1 MNIEDPRD
9 EEPPP
14 LLSTLP
20 LGGLLATLLR
30 LLLPADR
37 RDEFLGDLIE
47 EGHLRLRACTRSA
60 LARWMWQQALGSAP
74 TLVGWRIRR
83 LVFVPRAGALVV
95 AGRGG
100 RRGLPVSLA
109 VSVSAH
115 ALVLTGVLAVVLSR
129 VEELDPGF
137 IIDRSWTVFTDPSAH
152 EQEASR
158 DDTIFPRRL
167 ESAPLRR
174 MRTARRPI
182 APSRPLSGAAAETSA
197 AQIAPAGAP
206 GSPAAPVAP
215 DGAFAPA
222 APATTDTASA
232 MAGAVTAM
240 SASAHGG
247 AGGRSITNRRADGAE
262 PRLRLPPRVVEK
274 RCLSCPTPQL
284 PHPYARLGIGQEMLV
299 QTCVGVRG
307 DVTSVRVLR
316 GFDPIVDERV
326 KETIRRWQLT
336 PYSLDGHP
344 VPFCYTTRFLFTTH

>member
-20 LGGLLATLLR
+20 LGGLLAALLR
-30 LLLPADR
+30 LLLPAER
-37 RDEFLGDLIE
+37 REEFLGDLIE
-47 EGHLRLRACTRSA
+47 EGHVRLRAGTRA
-60 LARWMWQQALGSAP
+60 DLARWMWSQALGSAP
-74 TLVGWRIRR
+74 ALVSWRLRR
-83 LVFVPRAGALVV
+83 LVLAPRAQALVV
-95 AGRGG
+95 AGRGA

-115 ALVLTGVLAVVLSR
+115 ALLLAGVLAVVLSR

-137 IIDRSWTVFTDPSAH
+137 IIDHSWTVFTDPSAL
-152 EQEASR
+152 ESEPSA
-158 DDTIFPRRL
+158 DDTVFPRPL
-167 ESAPLRR
+167 ESVPQRR
-174 MRTARRPI
+174 MRIARRPI
-182 APSRPLSGAAAETSA
+182 APSRPLSTANAETSA
-197 AQIAPAGAP
+197 ALPF
-206 GSPAAPVAP
+206 AP
-215 DGAFAPA
+215 DGAFAPG
-222 APATTDTASA
+222 PPTTADTGS
-232 MAGAVTAM
+232 GAVA
-240 SASAHGG
+240 ARAVG
-247 AGGRSITNRRADGAE
+247 APSGARGSGNRGPDGAE

-299 QTCVGVRG
+299 QTCVGTRG